1 MLQFAKEVNLDI
13 ELQQFEK
20 TSLNYWSNFRL

>member
-1 MLQFAKEVNLDI
+1 MLQFAKEVNLDV